1 MQSNYLKSTVIATLL
16 LCSISIFAKEVPR
29 SVDASNF
36 DIAGVRLG
44 MNATDSF
51 KALQDNLKVPRDKI
65 NIDSIS
71 RATGKPPRSL
81 QVYIGKTT
89 YSVFFGEN
97 IYNDKSPT
105 IVTAIQVS
113 MPQQG
118 RGSLKEAAIEKYGIS
133 SGESLALMADAV
145 WCKDPGKDDY
155 FTCSRFK
162 GPVLKLT
169 GAGLWFSDT
178 SYDVDYNEYQKKKN
192 LKNKPKL

>member
-1 MQSNYLKSTVIATLL
+1 MQSNYLKPTFIATLL

-36 DIAGVRLG
+36 DIAGVKLG

-51 KALQDNLKVPRDKI
+51 KALQENLKVTKDKI

-71 RATGKPPRSL
+71 RATGKPPKSL

-89 YSVFFGEN
+89 YSIFFGEN
-97 IYNDKSPT
+97 IYDDKSPT

-113 MPQQG
+113 MPQQN
-118 RGSLKEAAIEKYGIS
+118 RESLKEAAIEKYGRS
-133 SGESLALMADAV
+133 SGGSNALMADAV

-178 SYDVDYNEYQKKKN
+178 SYDTDYIKYQEIKN
-192 LKNKPKL
+192 RKNKPKL